1 MATIPAN
8 VNWVEDVCWMNLV
21 SVAQKQNQ
29 IYYVGGY
36 SYLRST
42 SAPSRGGI
50 PLANS
55 HLYALDFSSSVDLE
69 KNYSSLFTSVTRLPD
84 LVPRISRGN
93 FVWRESSL
101 NLLGGAQTTFPIFLS
116 NGSFSLLDRVPIG
129 DALFTHNISNANTWT
144 RNSPFDYG
152 GTQNTPIGK
161 AAKAF
166 DELSDDGKG
175 VLWFYGG
182 GYWEDPVKV
191 GMESKGPKL
200 DMTTIT
206 SGNSTAPRGYLQG
219 TMVWVDNGAKGWL
232 VLLGGSFRG
241 TVVSMRYVHVYD
253 IATSTWYTQP
263 TTADSDLFPAD
274 RIEACAVA
282 ATAPDRSSYNIYVHG
297 GFSNGTTVVE
307 GGLWI
312 LTLPTFHWIRSY
324 IGLENKKAEHTCAK
338 IHEKFM
344 VVHRGVAVMGDS
356 NCDEYAGLMIVDLV
370 TLEWVTRIDVSG
382 GDVVYS
388 VPELVSR
395 IVGGNGAGGATFN
408 SPTNGFV
415 DSPLYSVFNVTS
427 TSPLNLNAST
437 TTIPTS
443 STSSPSPVPKVVGGV
458 LGGLVLIIIILSCI
472 LLFLRRRRKQLEQ
485 GVPPPELPAVP
496 GGMREMAAREA
507 PAMELPGGLWT
518 VELPSDYGHRED
530 GECMGKV
537 ENKVS
542 LVAGAG
548 DNHASTQTGTGGA

>member
-21 SVAQKQNQ
+21 SVAQNQNQ

-50 PLANS
+50 LLANS
-55 HLYALDFSSSVDLE
+55 HLYALAFSSSVDLE

-129 DALFTHNISNANTWT
+129 DALFTHNLLNANTWT

-152 GTQNTPIGK
+152 GMQNTPIGK

-175 VLWFYGG
+175 
-182 GYWEDPVKV
+182 
-191 GMESKGPKL
+191 
-200 DMTTIT
+200 
-206 SGNSTAPRGYLQG
+206 
-219 TMVWVDNGAKGWL
+219 
-232 VLLGGSFRG
+232 
-241 TVVSMRYVHVYD
+241 
-253 IATSTWYTQP
+253 
-263 TTADSDLFPAD
+263 
-274 RIEACAVA
+274 
-282 ATAPDRSSYNIYVHG
+282 
-297 GFSNGTTVVE
+297 
-307 GGLWI
+307 
-312 LTLPTFHWIRSY
+312 
-324 IGLENKKAEHTCAK
+324 

-344 VVHRGVAVMGDS
+344 VVHRGVAIMEDS
-356 NCDEYAGLMIVDLV
+356 NSDEYAGLMIVNLV
-370 TLEWVTRIDVSG
+370 TLEWVTGIDVSG

-408 SPTNGFV
+408 PPTNGFV

-472 LLFLRRRRKQLEQ
+472 LLFLRRHRKQQE
-485 GVPPPELPAVP
+485 
-496 GGMREMAAREA
+496 
-507 PAMELPGGLWT
+507 
-518 VELPSDYGHRED
+518 
-530 GECMGKV
+530 
-537 ENKVS
+537 
-542 LVAGAG
+542 
-548 DNHASTQTGTGGA
+548 